1 MGGCGSYKVM
11 EVSSREQ
18 PVQILLENP
27 LWFDCPLLF
36 PFLCS
41 VVNWSMAIPTRCT
54 PAVRLE
60 LDNEANHPNICKQ
73 RIPLK
78 IIPFMENYGATGKG
92 TYYLIP

>member
-54 PAVRLE
+54 T
-60 LDNEANHPNICKQ
+60 CS
-73 RIPLK
+73 
-78 IIPFMENYGATGKG
+78 
-92 TYYLIP
+92 

>member
-1 MGGCGSYKVM
+1 MGAVPTRSWKSPAGNSQYKFCLK
-11 EVSSREQ
+11 
-18 PVQILLENP
+18 ILYG
-27 LWFDCPLLF
+27 FDCPLLF